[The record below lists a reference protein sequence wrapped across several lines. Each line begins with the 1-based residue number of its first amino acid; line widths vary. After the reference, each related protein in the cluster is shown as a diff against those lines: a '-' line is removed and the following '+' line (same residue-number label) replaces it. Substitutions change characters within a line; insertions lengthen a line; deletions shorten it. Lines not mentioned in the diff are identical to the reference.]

1 MKTKKK
7 NLIIMCYMLLVFGLT
22 LFSGFFTNN
31 TANAESSD
39 YYVVELDLRG
49 IDLYAEA
56 ETAPSTYFSRNLQLA
71 LHFSDGTTSGKDIK
85 ITFKGGFTYKAM
97 LVNGYQVYKLSFLE
111 KRVFEISQEQYDY
124 FDDYTL
130 TNLHLN
136 ISAGQGRWNYIYK
149 SFVDP
154 YGGSNRELPLN
165 LVTAKTVSAEPD
177 PVLDLP
183 IEEADYPATSEGV
196 QAAVSA
202 DKTTMYYLK
211 LPVKDLGFRIA
222 DKNFS
227 AWKEGTGYHLVYSI
241 SPNTTFV
248 WNLFEDAAVL
258 ANNRYHTFIITY
270 NNIVVGEAEAA
281 LLTTWNIECR
291 VTGWGNIFG
300 GHITYYPKQDI
311 EINIRSEYYEL
322 FQNGDFSD
330 CTITYMYA
338 GVGYKMRN
346 PNDNMSDKYD
356 LTGATLHTRDVPADY
371 DPILEEGQAPDNG
384 GVAVDPRP
392 QQAFAWWDNVW
403 QRVRSAGK
411 GAIFF
416 IVIIIGAVL
425 IIRYAKPKK

>member
-7 NLIIMCYMLLVFGLT
+7 NLIIMCCSLLVFGLT

-31 TANAESSD
+31 TASAESAD

-49 IDLYAEA
+49 IDLYAES
-56 ETAPSTYFSRNLQLA
+56 ETAPSSYFSRNLQLV

-97 LVNGYQVYKLSFLE
+97 LINGYQVYKLSFLE
-111 KRVFEISQEQYDY
+111 KRVFEISQVQYDY

-177 PVLDLP
+177 PVVDLP
-183 IEEADYPATSEGV
+183 IEEEDYPATSEGI

-270 NNIVVGEAEAA
+270 NNIVVGAAEAA

-330 CTITYMYA
+330 CTITYMFA

-371 DPILEEGQAPDNG
+371 NPIEEEGQAPDNG
-384 GVAVDPRP
+384 GVAVDPKLP
-392 QQAFAWWDNVW
+392 PVVSWVDKFANTLT
-403 QRVRSAGK
+403 K
-411 GAIFF
+411 GLYALIGLTVAVVVG
-416 IVIIIGAVL
+416 IVVF
-425 IIRYAKPKK
+425 RYFKTKQ